1 MAARGILVSLSAV
14 VLLAGCG
21 GNDDAA
27 KRAMQLKF
35 QQIDYKMASM
45 ETSAAPFSTN
55 LQEATQQYIALVHDY
70 DDELGAKEAQ
80 RRLVEKGDEMGP
92 YCLPCKTT
100 LYEEAGKY

>member
-1 MAARGILVSLSAV
+1 MFVSLFAA

-35 QQIDYKMASM
+35 QRIDYRMASM
-45 ETSAAPFSTN
+45 ETSAAPFSTK
-55 LQEATQQYIALVHDY
+55 LQQATQQYIALVHDY
-70 DDELGAKEAQ
+70 DDELGAREAS
-80 RRLVEKGDEMGP
+80 RRLVEKGDEVGP

>member
-1 MAARGILVSLSAV
+1 MAARGMLVSLFAV

-27 KRAMQLKF
+27 KRAMKLKF
-35 QQIDYKMASM
+35 QRIDYKMASI

>member
-1 MAARGILVSLSAV
+1 
-14 VLLAGCG
+14 
-21 GNDDAA
+21 
-27 KRAMQLKF
+27 MQLKF
-35 QQIDYKMASM
+35 QRLDYKMASM

-55 LQEATQQYIALVHDY
+55 LQTATQQYIDLVHDY

>member
-1 MAARGILVSLSAV
+1 MAARGMLVSLFAV

-21 GNDDAA
+21 GDDDAA

-35 QQIDYKMASM
+35 QQIDYKMVSM
-45 ETSAAPFSTN
+45 ETSAAPFTTN
-55 LQEATQQYIALVHDY
+55 LQDATQEYIALVHDY

-100 LYEEAGKY
+100 LYEEANKY

>member
-100 LYEEAGKY
+100 LYAEALKY

>member
-1 MAARGILVSLSAV
+1 MAARGMLVSLFAV

-21 GNDDAA
+21 GDDDAA

-35 QQIDYKMASM
+35 QQLDYRMASM

-100 LYEEAGKY
+100 LYAEALKY